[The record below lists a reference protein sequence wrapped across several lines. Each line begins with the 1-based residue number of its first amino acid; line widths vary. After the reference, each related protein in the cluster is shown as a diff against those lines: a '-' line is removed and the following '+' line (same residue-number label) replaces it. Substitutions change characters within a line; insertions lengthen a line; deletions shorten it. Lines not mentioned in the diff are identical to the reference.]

1 MGIPFKDIVVK
12 REIDFPELKDKKL
25 AFDGN
30 NVLYQFLSAIR
41 GPDGRPLTNSEG
53 KITSHLMGLFSRT
66 IKLMEHGIKPVFVFD
81 GKPPEL
87 KYGTTEKRRAIK
99 EKAAEKLK
107 AAEKAGDLEAI
118 RKYAQQTTRLTG
130 DMISE
135 AKELLRALGIPVIQA
150 LADGEAMAAI
160 LANKGSV
167 WAVASQDYD
176 ALLYGS
182 PKLIRNLTISQRRK
196 VAGTRSTVQI
206 KPEIIDLNETLLQHK
221 ISRKDLINAAILI
234 GTDFNAGIK
243 GIGPKTSMKIVKA
256 GRIEEY
262 YEKIPRHEEV
272 ADIFLKPVSVN
283 DYSVKTGE
291 INEDRVIDL
300 LVNKNKFSLTRVEK
314 NLKSLQKS
322 LKQNKQSGLSEFI

>member
-1 MGIPFKDIVVK
+1 MGIPFKNIVVK

-87 KYGTTEKRRAIK
+87 KYRTTEKRRAIK

-150 LADGEAMAAI
+150 LADGGAMAAI

-243 GIGPKTSMKIVKA
+243 GIGPKTSMKIVKE
-256 GRIEEY
+256 GRIEDY
-262 YEKIPRHEEV
+262 HEKIPRHEEV

-291 INEDRVIDL
+291 INEDRVIEL

>member
-1 MGIPFKDIVVK
+1 MGIPFKNIVVK
-12 REIDFPELKDKKL
+12 QEIDFPELKDKKL

-87 KYGTTEKRRAIK
+87 KYRTTEKRRAIK

-182 PKLIRNLTISQRRK
+182 PRLIRNLTISQRRK

-206 KPEIIDLNETLLQHK
+206 KPEVIDLNETLQHHE
-221 ISRKDLINAAILI
+221 ISREDLVNAAILI
-234 GTDFNAGIK
+234 GTDFNAGVR
-243 GIGPKTSMKIVKA
+243 GVGPKTSLKIIKE
-256 GRIEEY
+256 GRIEDY
-262 YEKIPRHEEV
+262 HDLVPRHLDV
-272 ADIFLKPVSVN
+272 LDIFLKPVSAK
-283 DYSVKTGE
+283 DYSLKEKEVDEEK
-291 INEDRVIDL
+291 VIDI
-300 LVNKNKFSLTRVEK
+300 LVNQNKFSLTRVEK
-314 NLKSLQKS
+314 NLKSLKKALES
-322 LKQNKQSGLSEFI
+322 NKQAGLGEFI

>member
-87 KYGTTEKRRAIK
+87 KYRTTEKRRAIK

-182 PKLIRNLTISQRRK
+182 PRLIRNLTISQRRK

-206 KPEIIDLNETLLQHK
+206 KPEVIDLNETLQHHE
-221 ISRKDLINAAILI
+221 ISREDLVNAAILI
-234 GTDFNAGIK
+234 GTDFNAGVR
-243 GIGPKTSMKIVKA
+243 GVGPKTSLKIIKE
-256 GRIEEY
+256 GRIEDY
-262 YEKIPRHEEV
+262 HDLVPRHLDV
-272 ADIFLKPVSVN
+272 LDIFLKPVSAK
-283 DYSVKTGE
+283 DYSLKEKEVDEEK
-291 INEDRVIDL
+291 VIDI
-300 LVNKNKFSLTRVEK
+300 LVNQNKFSLTRVEK
-314 NLKSLQKS
+314 NLKSLKKALES
-322 LKQNKQSGLSEFI
+322 NKQAGLGEFI

>member
-66 IKLMEHGIKPVFVFD
+66 IKLMEYGIKPVFIFD
-81 GKPPEL
+81 GTPPEL
-87 KYGTTEKRRAIK
+87 KYETTEKRRAIK

-107 AAEKAGDLEAI
+107 AAEKAGDSEAI

-135 AKELLRALGIPVIQA
+135 AKELLRALGVPVVQA
-150 LADGEAMAAI
+150 LADGEAQAAI
-160 LANKGSV
+160 LARRGSV

-182 PKLIRNLTISQRRK
+182 PKLVRNLTISQRKR
-196 VAGTRSTVQI
+196 VAGTRSTVQV
-206 KPEIIDLNETLLQHK
+206 KPEVIDLNETLQHHE
-221 ISRKDLINAAILI
+221 ISREDLINAAILI
-234 GTDFNAGIK
+234 GTDFNSGVR
-243 GIGPKTSMKIVKA
+243 GVGPKTSLKIIKE
-256 GRIEEY
+256 GRIEDY
-262 YEKIPRHEEV
+262 HDLVPRHLDV
-272 ADIFLKPVSVN
+272 LDIFLKPVSAK
-283 DYSVKTGE
+283 DYSLKEKEV
-291 INEDRVIDL
+291 NEEKVIDI
-300 LVNKNKFSLTRVEK
+300 LVNQNKFSLTRVEK
-314 NLKSLQKS
+314 NLKSLKKALKS
-322 LKQNKQSGLSEFI
+322 NKQAGLGEFI

>member
-66 IKLMEHGIKPVFVFD
+66 IKLMEYGIKPVFIFD

-87 KYGTTEKRRAIK
+87 KNRTTEKRRAIK

-107 AAEKAGDLEAI
+107 AAEKAGDFESI

-135 AKELLRALGIPVIQA
+135 AKELLRALGVPIVQA
-150 LADGEAMAAI
+150 LADGEAQAAI
-160 LANKGSV
+160 LARSGSV

-182 PKLIRNLTISQRRK
+182 PKLVRNLTISQRKR
-196 VAGTRSTVQI
+196 VAGTRSTVQV
-206 KPEIIDLNETLLQHK
+206 KPEVIDLNETLQHHK
-221 ISRKDLINAAILI
+221 IYREDLINAAILI
-234 GTDFNAGIK
+234 GTDFNEGVR
-243 GIGPKTSMKIVKA
+243 GVGPKTSLKIIKE
-256 GRIEEY
+256 GRIEDY
-262 YEKIPRHEEV
+262 HDLVPRHLEV
-272 ADIFLKPVSVN
+272 LDIFLKPVSAK
-283 DYSVKTGE
+283 DYS
-291 INEDRVIDL
+291 
-300 LVNKNKFSLTRVEK
+300 
-314 NLKSLQKS
+314 LKSKEDFL
-322 LKQNKQSGLSEFI
+322 L